1 MTILFGIVVGLA
13 LGLTG
18 GGGSILA
25 VPLLV
30 YGLGMGAKAAVSTS
44 LAAVALTALVGAS
57 GAWRAGLIENRV
69 AFIFAA
75 TGMLAAPAGV
85 IVGDHISGVLILVGF
100 SLLML
105 IVGTHMFVRAGSATD
120 ESGVVRAGLGRG
132 AGADDSGP
140 VCRYSHD
147 GVLRINAPCSG
158 VLLAVG
164 LVVGFLS
171 GLFGVGG
178 GFLIVPAL
186 LLVTQMS
193 IHRAVATS
201 LLVITLIGIA
211 GVGAAIFTGRELP
224 WVTTGLFVIG
234 GVGGMLLG
242 RRLAARLAGPVL
254 QKGFAVGIVLMGIA
268 MLGVHLLGYSAV

>member
-25 VPLLV
+25 VPLLI
-30 YGLGMGAKAAVSTS
+30 YGLGMGAKAAVSMS
-44 LAAVALTALVGAS
+44 LAAVALTALVGAI
-57 GAWRAGLIENRV
+57 GAWRAGLVEIRV
-69 AFIFAA
+69 ALIFAA
-75 TGMLAAPAGV
+75 TGVLTAPVGV
-85 IVGDHISGVLILVGF
+85 FVGDHVSDVVILVGF

-105 IVGTHMFVRAGSATD
+105 IVGARMFMRARSQPD
-120 ESGVVRAGLGRG
+120 ETGVVRAGLRG
-132 AGADDSGP
+132 GGAEDDNGP

-147 GVLRINAPCSG
+147 GVLRLNAPCSAA
-158 VLLAVG
+158 LLAVG

-201 LLVITLIGIA
+201 LLVITLVGIS
-211 GVGAAIFTGRELP
+211 GVGAVIVTGRELP
-224 WVTTGLFVIG
+224 WITTALFVIG
-234 GVGGMLLG
+234 GVGGMFLG

-254 QKGFAVGIVLMGIA
+254 QQGFAAGIVLMGAA
-268 MLGVHLLGYSAV
+268 MLIAHLLGYGAV